1 MSRYPLTLK
10 IQYLEHQ
17 YLKINHNHLIMFPWI
32 KAGYGGMAGASRDN
46 YIFNKGKEQD
56 SLDKLSLSMIPL
68 SSTALRNARLI
79 KNTRMETTVEL
90 MNDPVAGSL
99 QMRPDD
105 IAENIT
111 NSTRDRAI
119 IRALA
124 ALNSYDVYS
133 LRGSLKRIGVEVED
147 EKKLDLADEMKL
159 TLHQYMMA
167 FTRPLVDRIFGYEQ
181 AQGHEDINLLLNDPD
196 IARVRDNLRI
206 MSEKTG
212 IPLEEIP
219 RFLASYSDVFLSV
232 AYYRHSFES
241 LGDEIERFMQWI
253 GELQQS
259 RDVKASP
266 RMVNAC
272 RNTEDI
278 VYKLTNS
285 VRERMSR
292 FNKAFHMFWSDIN
305 KESFDQLR
313 RQVEENHDGMGAVLC
328 GLLVKIRNW
337 SYEFPDNTVGSPA
350 KRVTFVMTEIEPG
363 LDKLKKFENEARKA
377 IGLPPI
383 T

>member
-1 MSRYPLTLK
+1 MSGT
-10 IQYLEHQ
+10 
-17 YLKINHNHLIMFPWI
+17 
-32 KAGYGGMAGASRDN
+32 SRDN

-56 SLDKLSLSMIPL
+56 SLDKLSLSIIPL

-90 MNDPVAGSL
+90 MHDPVAGSL

-105 IAENIT
+105 ISNNLSSSA
-111 NSTRDRAI
+111 RDQAI

-147 EKKLDLADEMKL
+147 EKKLDLTEEMKM
-159 TLHQYMMA
+159 TLHQYMLA
-167 FTRPLVDRIFGYEQ
+167 FTRPLVDKIFGYEK
-181 AQGHEDINLLLNDPD
+181 AEGTDDINLLLNDPD
-196 IARVRDNLRI
+196 VARVRDNLRI

-219 RFLASYSDVFLSV
+219 RFISAYSDVFLSV

-241 LGDEIERFMQWI
+241 LGDEIDRFLQWI
-253 GELQQS
+253 GELQQQ
-259 RDVKASP
+259 RDIKASP
-266 RMVNAC
+266 RMLNAC
-272 RNTEDI
+272 RNSEDI
-278 VYKLTNS
+278 VFKLTNS

-305 KESFDQLR
+305 KDSFEQLR
-313 RQVEENHDGMGAVLC
+313 KQVEENHDGMGSVLC
-328 GLLVKIRNW
+328 GLLVKIRSW
-337 SYEFPDNTVGSPA
+337 SYEFPDNSVGSPA

-363 LDKLKKFENEARKA
+363 LDKLKLFENEARKA

>member
-1 MSRYPLTLK
+1 MT
-10 IQYLEHQ
+10 
-17 YLKINHNHLIMFPWI
+17 
-32 KAGYGGMAGASRDN
+32 GGTSRDN
-46 YIFNKGKEQD
+46 YLFNKGKEQD
-56 SLDKLSLSMIPL
+56 ALDKLSLSIIPL

-105 IAENIT
+105 IAENLT
-111 NSTRDRAI
+111 NSTRDQAI

-133 LRGSLKRIGVEVED
+133 LRTSLKKIGVEVED
-147 EKKLDLADEMKL
+147 KQKLDLTEEMKL
-159 TLHQYMMA
+159 TLHHYMLA
-167 FTRPLVDRIFGYEQ
+167 FTRPLVDRIFGYEKAEGQ
-181 AQGHEDINLLLNDPD
+181 EDISLLLNDPD
-196 IARVRDNLRI
+196 VARVRDNLRI

-219 RFLASYSDVFLSV
+219 RFLSAYSDVFLSV

-241 LGDEIERFMQWI
+241 LGEEIERFLQWI
-253 GELQQS
+253 GELQQH
-259 RDVKASP
+259 RDIKSSP

-278 VYKLTNS
+278 VYKLTVS

-305 KESFDQLR
+305 KDSFEQLR
-313 RQVEENHDGMGAVLC
+313 KQIEENHDGMGSVLC
-328 GLLVKIRNW
+328 GLLVKVRSW

-363 LDKLKKFENEARKA
+363 LDKLKFFENEARKS

-383 T
+383 S

>member
-1 MSRYPLTLK
+1 MT
-10 IQYLEHQ
+10 
-17 YLKINHNHLIMFPWI
+17 
-32 KAGYGGMAGASRDN
+32 GVSRDN
-46 YIFNKGKEQD
+46 YLFNKGKEQD
-56 SLDKLSLSMIPL
+56 ALDKLALSMIPL
-68 SSTALRNARLI
+68 SSTALRSARLI

-90 MNDPVAGSL
+90 MHDPISGSL
-99 QMRPDD
+99 QIRPDD
-105 IAENIT
+105 IAKNIT
-111 NSTRDRAI
+111 STARDQAI

-147 EKKLDLADEMKL
+147 EKNLDLSEEMKN
-159 TLHQYMMA
+159 TLHHYMLA
-167 FTRPLVDRIFGYEQ
+167 FTRPLVDRIFGYEK
-181 AQGHEDINLLLNDPD
+181 AEGHEDINLLLNDPD
-196 IARVRDNLRI
+196 VARVRDNLRI

-212 IPLEEIP
+212 IPLEDIP
-219 RFLASYSDVFLSV
+219 RFLSSYSDVFLSV

-241 LGDEIERFMQWI
+241 LSDEIDRFMQWI

-259 RDVKASP
+259 RDIKSSP
-266 RMVNAC
+266 RMLNAC

-278 VYKLTNS
+278 VFKLTRS

-305 KESFDQLR
+305 RESFDQLSK
-313 RQVEENHDGMGAVLC
+313 QVEENHDGMGAVLC
-328 GLLVKIRNW
+328 GLLVKIRSW
-337 SYEFPDNTVGSPA
+337 AYEFPDNGVGSPA

-363 LDKLKKFENEARKA
+363 LEKLKFFENDARKA